1 MKKTFKIVF
10 ALGAGLFTGIMI
22 LLVIFQMMGFVWKNT
37 VVMESCQGDYIK
49 YNSYDPYCAYIIKQN
64 QPLSSQYII
73 LISRK
78 GDKEYGHVVNYI
90 DPTETSEEN
99 IKKTRVIWSNEGIE
113 ITFPAGHKLYVPK
126 DKFIG
131 GR

>member
-1 MKKTFKIVF
+1 MKKTISVVL
-10 ALGAGLFTGIMI
+10 ALAAGLFTGLMA
-22 LLVIFQMMGFVWKNT
+22 LVIIFQLMGFSWKNT
-37 VVMESCQGDYIK
+37 PVMESCQGDYIK
-49 YNSYDPYCAYIIKQN
+49 YNSYDPYCLHIIKQN
-64 QPLSSQYII
+64 QLLSSHYII

-78 GDKEYGHVVNYI
+78 GDMEYGHVINYI
-90 DPTETSEEN
+90 DPLPVSEDE

-113 ITFPAGHKLYVPK
+113 ITFPMGHKLYIPK